1 MEALNWAMQQME
13 APLVLQRRRVLMPQL
28 DFRTAANRGRADFES
43 ARSGG
48 GRPRGERG
56 LHAAMELANYS

>member
-13 APLVLQRRRVLMPQL
+13 APLVLQRRRVLMPQMY
-28 DFRTAANRGRADFES
+28 FRTAANRGRADFES